1 MNEQPSDPVFESLLE
16 ELLTGQHPP
25 DLSLKILQAWRSEQA
40 SRSESLL
47 IAPGLGVPTVKAI
60 PIEAPPQSPARLGA
74 AADASKHAPKHTPL
88 HARAAVKLP
97 SAVDSSAVDSSAV
110 ASSSREV
117 KTVELNRQPH
127 QADEVLAERALRGR
141 VAIALAACAAGLLL
155 FLNWYANRPS
165 DAELANLPPDTE
177 QIAQAAPHAS
187 GTMSDLAAASS
198 AQEPSDAQSHNG
210 QVLALDDLP
219 FAVTP
224 RVETNRSVS
233 SGAVAGGVE
242 PLPSRQLVSQLNGL
256 FDKLWSDLGVL
267 PNPRFEQTAQAQR
280 ISLALTGARLS
291 DTQVQWWN
299 SPRTADDLLKASLE
313 TANSTNFAQ
322 RWAEMFATQ
331 WTLRGELAAD
341 SREAAELR
349 QFLAASIEADRPWNQ
364 VVLELL
370 GTEFTSVTG
379 PSLAVA
385 SDVSTAVLTGAAGK
399 PELGFIAALAG
410 GENHRLVERVG
421 VNFLDANLA
430 CVRCHDGKLN
440 PSRRLSEQETYW
452 SLVTLL
458 KGIDVR
464 SGAEEG
470 ARELVDQ
477 QFELFADGKSASV
490 FFDLPNGVLKA
501 SEARLPDGQPWEVG
515 GQATPRQALAQ
526 WISRSREFD
535 RASVNQAWKFVFG
548 RPLVPQSVGLE
559 NAAVAERAAALEL
572 LANQFRAHNH
582 DLKLLVSWIV
592 NSRPFS
598 VQPINLNKSQWLAA
612 TDAELDQIQ
621 LTELVFAAGPTLG
634 RSPEAQSLE
643 ASLAAAVEW
652 NNRDGGEYRAMLA
665 QPAPLLNPQPS
676 STSPTIQQAASE
688 LPSLGYAIHG
698 ERQALAQRNFV
709 NRLLR
714 ADRLSWEERVEHVVG
729 LSSGEVASSR
739 IQHLAKVLLEQNSGD
754 AKAALLRLL
763 WAVQNSDA
771 G

>member
-25 DLSLKILQAWRSEQA
+25 DLSSKILQAWRSEQA

-60 PIEAPPQSPARLGA
+60 PIEAPPQSPTRVGA
-74 AADASKHAPKHTPL
+74 AADASVTAPIHARG
-88 HARAAVKLP
+88 HARAAVMLP
-97 SAVDSSAVDSSAV
+97 SAVDSSAV
-110 ASSSREV
+110 ASSSHEV

-127 QADEVLAERALRGR
+127 QADAVLAERALRGR

-155 FLNWYANRPS
+155 FLNWYANRPT
-165 DAELANLPPDTE
+165 DAELANLPPDKE
-177 QIAQAAPHAS
+177 QTAQAPPQASSTS

-198 AQEPSDAQSHNG
+198 AQEPSEAQSFNA

-224 RVETNRSVS
+224 RVETIRSVS

-349 QFLAASIEADRPWNQ
+349 QFLAASIAADRPWNQ

-379 PSLAVA
+379 PSVA
-385 SDVSTAVLTGAAGK
+385 GAADVSTAVLTGAAGK
-399 PELGFIAALAG
+399 PEMGFIAALAG
-410 GENHRLVERVG
+410 GENHRLVEGVG
-421 VNFLDANLA
+421 ANFLDANLA

-440 PSRRLSEQETYW
+440 PARRLSEQETYW

-501 SEARLPDGQPWEVG
+501 SEARLPDGQPWEVI

-559 NAAVAERAAALEL
+559 NAAVAERTAALEL

-652 NNRDGGEYRAMLA
+652 NNRDNAEYRAMLA

-739 IQHLAKVLLEQNSGD
+739 IQHLSKVLLEQNSGD